1 MTTPERRD
9 VTVSLPR
16 SDRPLRSDA
25 TRNRA
30 TLLDAAAR
38 LFAER
43 GFDVSMAEIAA
54 AAGVGRT
61 TLLRNFPTRMEL
73 ASAIFE
79 QSMGSMR
86 DLAARQTGQPDDFA
100 ALFDMK
106 LSLYVRN
113 AGLAQAVQQERGES
127 DSFRAERRE
136 IADLLQAAA
145 QPLIRAGRM
154 RADVTHDTFMMLQQ
168 AMAGAITPGPT
179 PEDRAERARLFRAM
193 VFDGLMR
200 E

>member
-1 MTTPERRD
+1 MTD
-9 VTVSLPR
+9 SLPR

-30 TLLDAAAR
+30 ALIDAAAR

-43 GFDVSMAEIAA
+43 GFDVPMAEIAA
-54 AAGVGRT
+54 EAGVGRT

-86 DLAARQTGQPDDFA
+86 ALAARQTGEPGDFT

-113 AGLAQAVQQERGES
+113 AGLSQAVQKERGES
-127 DSFRAERRE
+127 DSFQNERRE
-136 IADLLQAAA
+136 IADLLLTAARPA
-145 QPLIRAGRM
+145 IDAGLM
-154 RADVTHDTFMMLQQ
+154 RPDVTAEAFMVLQQ

-179 PEDRAERARLFRAM
+179 PEDRAERARLFRALIL
-193 VFDGLMR
+193 DGLMLA
-200 E
+200 